1 MLCPDVTLCRDGSQ
15 IAMQPCVSDA
25 DGAKAVC
32 VRAILLVHLV
42 CSDSTTALT
51 PQVLVVV
58 DDMDS
63 SSPCTVINT
72 VSELCSI
79 CILALALV

>member
-32 VRAILLVHLV
+32 VRAILLMHLV

-51 PQVLVVV
+51 PQL
-58 DDMDS
+58 
-63 SSPCTVINT
+63 
-72 VSELCSI
+72 L
-79 CILALALV
+79 